1 MFKVVVARLV
11 AWRLVTIQKIVV
23 QRYGYGLDAV
33 DGQLHAEA
41 FAGGGLAARRRTG
54 YQYHFY
60 PLCMGYL
67 VGYLGYL
74 LLLQGFRDLYQLR
87 REAFVNDLIQVA
99 HVAQVHD
106 VLPLVVLLEDAE
118 HLVLTDEGSELRG
131 VFTRRYAQQQ
141 TVEVVFQSEQ
151 VYLRRVGQQC
161 PIVVVL
167 VTVNVVVGGKEAS
180 CTLQQ
185 LHLRQRPGLLE
196 HADGFFRRCLVTV
209 DGYGSINDV
218 LHLLSQSGGI
228 VRGHRPT

>member
-1 MFKVVVARLV
+1 MVF
-11 AWRLVTIQKIVV
+11 
-23 QRYGYGLDAV
+23 
-33 DGQLHAEA
+33 
-41 FAGGGLAARRRTG
+41 
-54 YQYHFY
+54 
-60 PLCMGYL
+60 
-67 VGYLGYL
+67 
-74 LLLQGFRDLYQLR
+74 
-87 REAFVNDLIQVA
+87 
-99 HVAQVHD
+99 
-106 VLPLVVLLEDAE
+106 LEDAE
-118 HLVLTDEGSELRG
+118 HLVLTDKSSEFRG
-131 VFTRRYAQQQ
+131 VFTCRYAQQQ

-167 VTVNVVVGGKEAS
+167 VTVNVIVGGEESS

-228 VRGHRPT
+228 VRGYRPTYLQVHVIAIADGNVDNHLAWCTAGFVEQFVGGLT